1 MRDGEKLGLEQI
13 RALVS
18 ASAEVAFEGQQRKE
32 VYGWVERVLRE
43 QQYRQQG
50 RAARG
55 LLRQYV
61 VQMTGLSRAQATR
74 LIGRYLEQG
83 TVAETR
89 YRRHRFTQRYTRAD
103 VELLAAVDEA
113 HETLSGPATR
123 HILTREYNEFGQAEY
138 ERLATISVA
147 HIYRLRKRATYR
159 QRRLHFTKTNPTPVA
174 IGERRRPESHGRPG
188 YLRVDTVHQGDRDGV
203 KGVYHINAVDEV
215 TQWQVVGCTP
225 AISEAWL
232 APLLTSMLKQFPFV
246 IHGFHSDNG
255 SEFVNHTVAKLLSK
269 LLIEQTKSRPRHSND
284 NGLVEAKNGAV
295 IRKHMGYGHIA
306 APPCGTD
313 SRLLRTALQCLFES
327 PPALRASGCGDRC
340 ERETTALL
348 QALSNAAGNIA
359 GFVQSGAVSA
369 TGCHAAL
376 LANKSAAEERHTSGA
391 RNATGQTGALRGNA
405 AERLRPWK

>member
-306 APPCGTD
+306 APHAERIQGFYERHFNAYLNLHRPCAQADVEIDAKGKQRRCYKRYQTPLETLLAL
-313 SRLLRTALQCLFES
+313 SKAAQFLRRGVTLRSLQTRARLRSDTQAAQEMQQ
-327 PPALRASGCGDRC
+327 AK
-340 ERETTALL
+340 
-348 QALSNAAGNIA
+348 QAL
-359 GFVQSGAVSA
+359 FVEMRRSA
-369 TGCHAAL
+369 
-376 LANKSAAEERHTSGA
+376 
-391 RNATGQTGALRGNA
+391 
-405 AERLRPWK
+405 